1 MGLNPVEFHPMTT
14 RRPQDFVSGTFVI
27 EGTVVSKRTY
37 AKGGSVQ
44 NEVTLKLVK
53 VLRGEGLAGGTTMS
67 VHVLG
72 GYTPGTSSYA
82 DHPEQQRPVCLEDT
96 VNDGGRIEAG
106 KLYLVA
112 ADKDT
117 ELGDYRSFGTGTW
130 VEIQNDHSLA
140 PLSPRLVHEL
150 SGKKVEDLEEI
161 AKRTR

>member
-1 MGLNPVEFHPMTT
+1 M
-14 RRPQDFVSGTFVI
+14 
-27 EGTVVSKRTY
+27 
-37 AKGGSVQ
+37 
-44 NEVTLKLVK
+44 TLKLVK
-53 VLRGEGLAGGTTMS
+53 VLRGEGLAGGMTMR
-67 VHVLG
+67 VHILG
-72 GYTPGTSSYA
+72 GYTAGTSSYA
-82 DHPEQQRPVCLEDT
+82 DHPEQQRPVCLQDT

-130 VEIQNDHSLA
+130 VEIRNDHSLA

-150 SGKKVEDLEEI
+150 SGKKMEDLEEI